1 MYPRSQILFPHSC
14 VRGLRNLLDER
25 WKALVNEVLAQGEA
39 SDAGLA
45 FSLMMIR
52 LCGCLQCDMSSYKA
66 TLGCDVCSQRA
77 VLGLREG
84 SKGLLRRYER
94 ALQELRENRSSLCP
108 AGEDDQGE
116 GVAAP
121 ASESRPSAL

>member
-25 WKALVNEVLAQGEA
+25 WKALVDDVLAQGE
-39 SDAGLA
+39 SSTAGLA

-94 ALQELRENRSSLCP
+94 AFQELQENRSTLCMT
-108 AGEDDQGE
+108 GEADQE
-116 GVAAP
+116 ESVAAP
-121 ASESRPSAL
+121 AGESNP